1 MRIRHLF
8 QKSAKLD
15 PRLFG
20 RWCIQQLPDDI
31 PAEDE
36 ITEFRPDGSMI
47 ITKHESRTSI
57 CLRRYCVESGFLI
70 SRSVEPPSSSKV
82 RTPYHIAMD
91 GSLILTCEKW
101 ERRYIQLK
109 EEAEQAVH
117 GNTH

>member
-15 PRLFG
+15 SRLFG

-47 ITKHESRTSI
+47 VTKHESRTSI
-57 CLRRYCVESGFLI
+57 SHRRYSVESGFLI
-70 SRSVEPPSSSKV
+70 SRSVDSPSSTTV
-82 RTPYHIAMD
+82 RTPYHIALD

-101 ERRYIQLK
+101 EWRYIQLK
-109 EEAEQAVH
+109 KEAQQEAQSN
-117 GNTH
+117 GR